1 MSHHLAIGTCIP
13 LLVASVAI
21 QICVACLCCCV
32 GVVHVLSADF
42 IDTKTFP
49 VEVGVDEGAHEDG
62 KCGEDD

>member
-13 LLVASVAI
+13 LLVASVTI

-49 VEVGVDEGAHEDG
+49 VEVGADERAHEDG

>member
-1 MSHHLAIGTCIP
+1 
-13 LLVASVAI
+13 
-21 QICVACLCCCV
+21 
-32 GVVHVLSADF
+32 LSADF